1 MFASLEDGEHIDNS
15 VMVLGYVIMR
25 VPMIFQWARAAR
37 QDPERRPVAE
47 GFIATLV
54 ISQAAWVVLAPQR
67 HHHGGDVLLGGSVDP
82 GRAGRSATS
91 PSRSGAAPPGTPTTS
106 RSATDCFVIIALGEG
121 LLGTTVALGAVIGP
135 EGPGWSDELVLLGL
149 AGTAMTFGMWW
160 IYFVMP
166 SGPLLHAHRERS
178 FGWGYGHIPLFGA
191 TVAVGAGLH
200 VAAYYI
206 EHDTHLSAVGMLA
219 TVAIPLAVYV
229 LMIYLLY
236 MQISRTYDPF
246 HLLLLALSA
255 VVLGGSML
263 LAAAGVDVFWCLLL
277 LAATPWVT
285 VVGYETI
292 GHRHN
297 QDVLDSL
304 AE

>member
-1 MFASLEDGEHIDNS
+1 M
-15 VMVLGYVIMR
+15 
-25 VPMIFQWARAAR
+25 
-37 QDPERRPVAE
+37 
-47 GFIATLV
+47 
-54 ISQAAWVVLAPQR
+54 
-67 HHHGGDVLLGGSVDP
+67 
-82 GRAGRSATS
+82 
-91 PSRSGAAPPGTPTTS
+91 
-106 RSATDCFVIIALGEG
+106 
-121 LLGTTVALGAVIGP
+121 IGP

-178 FGWGYGHIPLFGA
+178 FGWGYGHLPLFGA

-229 LMIYLLY
+229 LMVYVLY